1 MRIALLSTPFIPVPP
16 PRYGGT
22 ELVVAELAEGLVE
35 RGHEVT
41 LFATGD
47 STACVERRSLYA
59 HAQWPPEMLPDIN
72 HISWALHE
80 VAMGDFDVVH
90 ANSASALACWRGA
103 QSTPLVYTLHH
114 VRDEALSAFYRFFP
128 DAWYVAISHDQAQRE
143 IPLPHVEV
151 IHHGLDPHK
160 YQWTASPCEYVC
172 FVGRF
177 TAVKGPHV
185 AIDVAAAAG
194 VDIRVAG
201 EVHPVDAD
209 FGSREMSHRLAASH
223 VTMLGSIG
231 MDDKVP
237 LLRDAR
243 ALLAPI
249 TWDEPFGLALIE
261 AMLSGCPVIAFPRG
275 SVPELVENGVTGYV
289 VRDAAEM
296 RAIVQRGS
304 VLDHFDRERC
314 RARAIERFGRDRMVR
329 DYERVYARTASKGR
343 TGGHPMRAARSIRS
357 RLLPNHHDG

>member
-22 ELVVAELAEGLVE
+22 ELVVAELAEGLVA
-35 RGHEVT
+35 RGHDVT

-47 STACVERRSLYA
+47 SSACVERRALYT
-59 HAQWPPEMLPDIN
+59 HAQWPPEALSDIN
-72 HISWALHE
+72 HVSWALNE
-80 VAMGDFDVVH
+80 VAASAFDVVH
-90 ANSASALACWRGA
+90 ANSASALAYWRA
-103 QSTPLVYTLHH
+103 MQSPPLVYTLHH
-114 VRDEALSAFYRFFP
+114 VRDEALSSFYRFFR
-128 DAWYVAISHDQAQRE
+128 DAWYVAISHDQARRE
-143 IPLPHVEV
+143 IPLPHLDV
-151 IHHGLDPHK
+151 IHHGLDPAK
-160 YQWTASPCEYVC
+160 YVWTESSCEYVC

-185 AIDVAAAAG
+185 AIDVAASAG
-194 VDIRVAG
+194 IPIRVAG
-201 EVHPVDAD
+201 EVHPMDAD
-209 FGSREMSHRLAASH
+209 FGSREMAHRLAASH

-231 MDDKVP
+231 MDEKVP

-249 TWDEPFGLALIE
+249 AWDEPFGLALIE

-275 SVPELVENGVTGYV
+275 SVPELVENGVTGFV

-296 RAIVQRGS
+296 REIVRPGS
-304 VLDHFDRERC
+304 VLDGFDRARC
-314 RARAIERFGRDRMVR
+314 RARAVERFGRDRMVR
-329 DYERVYARTASKGR
+329 DYEQLYARAAAKGR
-343 TGGHPMRAARSIRS
+343 TSGHPVRPARSIRS